1 MLKAISPSLRSVG
14 VGSLLLALVSLPAFA
29 QHYTRTDLTSNVS
42 GAAPNF
48 DSHLVNGWGLTR
60 GTPTPWWVS
69 DAGSGVSTLY
79 NAAGAPQAL
88 VVNIPGPNGQPGH
101 PTGTVF
107 NYSAGFE
114 AAPGVKSIF
123 MWVTVE
129 GIIAGWNPGV
139 KPTDAVVLKDRKGK
153 AVFTGCTLVTNK
165 FGTFLYAAN
174 FKTGDIEV
182 YDSKLKHIFD
192 LDVHRHGVSHGLNAF
207 NVQNVGGNLIVT
219 FAKPSPDGREVH
231 APGVGAVAIY
241 SPFGRLLQKLDRGN
255 FLNAPWGVA
264 LAPSDFGVFS
274 HRLLIGNLGDGHISV
289 FNTVS
294 GDFEGQLQDANN
306 GPIAIDGLWALSF
319 GGNGASGSAIELY
332 FTAGPNEGANGLFG
346 KLAPVAAELR
356 GNNE

>member
-1 MLKAISPSLRSVG
+1 MLKAISPFLRSVG

-48 DSHLVNGWGLTR
+48 DANLVNGWGLSR
-60 GTPTPWWVS
+60 GTTSPWWVS
-69 DAGSGVSTLY
+69 DTGKGVSTLY
-79 NAAGAPQAL
+79 NALGSPIPL
-88 VVNIPGPNGQPGH
+88 VVTTPGPNGGPGN

-107 NYSAGFE
+107 NYTTGFE

-123 MWVTVE
+123 LWVTIQ
-129 GIIAGWNPGV
+129 GTIDGWNPGV
-139 KPTDAVVLKDRKGK
+139 KPTEAVVLKDRKGK
-153 AVFTGCTLVTNK
+153 AVFTGATLVTNR

-182 YDSKLKHIFD
+182 YDSKLNHVFD
-192 LDVHRHGVSHGLNAF
+192 LDVHRHGAARGLNAF
-207 NVQNVGGNLIVT
+207 NVQNVGGNLVVT

-241 SPFGRLLQKLDRGN
+241 SQFGRLLQKLDHGN

-294 GDFEGQLQDANN
+294 GDFEGQLQDATNA
-306 GPIAIDGLWALSF
+306 PIAIDGLWALSF
-319 GGNGASGSAIELY
+319 GGSAASGAANELY
-332 FTAGPNEGANGLFG
+332 YTAGPNEGANGLFG
-346 KLAPVAAELR
+346 KLAAVAAEQR